1 MSHHH
6 RYLLVMPHYLRC
18 RLFEGFCVLD
28 VIVCRYVSTTTF
40 FVIMLY
46 CAVTV
51 EVMCLF
57 AITRASNVGASPSH
71 FYWSLSHV
79 RALSLSLFTGKKDTM
94 AMRILHP
101 TSCLP
106 RHYDQSRLEF
116 KAHSITQ
123 FEFLWNTFANLSF
136 VTSCAHGDE
145 CHYSSSPCPFVCQ
158 CTMDLP
164 NQTPWYGNHPSNRLQ
179 TPSYRLLILMVQNIP
194 SVLVRILS
202 RL

>member
-1 MSHHH
+1 M
-6 RYLLVMPHYLRC
+6 LVRPHLTSIGHYPTY
-18 RLFEGFCVLD
+18 G
-28 VIVCRYVSTTTF
+28 
-40 FVIMLY
+40 
-46 CAVTV
+46 
-51 EVMCLF
+51 
-57 AITRASNVGASPSH
+57 
-71 FYWSLSHV
+71 
-79 RALSLSLFTGKKDTM
+79 LSLSLFTGKKDTM

-179 TPSYRLLILMVQNIP
+179 TPPFANIDGTNHPIGPCFNSVKTVVSSCQVNPVSTDSTVPQNVTFRLIYLLI
-194 SVLVRILS
+194 ILNM
-202 RL
+202 RH